1 MDPDKM
7 FEFGQKNV
15 EDIRQ
20 ERSRY
25 AGRLTSGMQVSTK
38 DHITVDELRY
48 TRNVITGEKDDDLT
62 AKVTDAQVQAL
73 LDHLHNNSLKYYGQS
88 HLY

>member
-7 FEFGQKNV
+7 FEYGQKML

-20 ERSRY
+20 ETILGTLDGLLEACR
-25 AGRLTSGMQVSTK
+25 VNDK

-73 LDHLHNNSLKYYGQS
+73 LDHLHNNSL
-88 HLY
+88 